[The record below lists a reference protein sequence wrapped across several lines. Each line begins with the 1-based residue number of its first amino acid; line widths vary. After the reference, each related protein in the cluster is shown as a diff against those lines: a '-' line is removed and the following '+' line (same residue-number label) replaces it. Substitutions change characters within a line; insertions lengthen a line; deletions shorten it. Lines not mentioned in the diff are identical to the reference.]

1 MKNIHFDQKI
11 FSNMEFPLQK
21 LMELNIKTM
30 QGFSYMK
37 PGELFNIKKPE
48 ELLEKNMNM
57 FIRNSHMA
65 LDYMR
70 NTFNILENH
79 WIKVS
84 HRTEDTAREVAKQ
97 ATSTARQVTSTVK
110 QAAPTAKQASSTAK
124 KTEKKATKPAAAKKT
139 AAHTKSAAKASTK
152 TVAKAGEKTSA
163 KKAAKPAVQHSKPS
177 MSHTNTAAHTAH
189 TAKQE
194 PHAADE
200 KAKHHQVE
208 HKEHGH
214 AASKVSPMHD
224 KGHGLLNKGR
234 NFPS

>member
-1 MKNIHFDQKI
+1 
-11 FSNMEFPLQK
+11 MEFPLQK

-37 PGELFNIKKPE
+37 PGELFNIRKPE

-70 NTFNILENH
+70 DTFNILENH

-84 HRTEDTAREVAKQ
+84 HRTEDTAREATKQ

-110 QAAPTAKQASSTAK
+110 QAASTAKQASSTAK
-124 KTEKKATKPAAAKKT
+124 KTEKKATKPAAKKT

-163 KKAAKPAVQHSKPS
+163 KKAAKPVVQHNKPS
-177 MSHTNTAAHTAH
+177 MPHTAH

-208 HKEHGH
+208 NKEHGH
-214 AASKVSPMHD
+214 AVSKVSPMHD